1 MVDFDDPVARLTATR
16 GLDAVRALPPG
27 SAPGLSYTRP

>member
-1 MVDFDDPVARLTATR
+1 MVNFNDQVARLTATR
-16 GLDAVRALPPG
+16 GLHAVRALPPG